1 MQQCYH
7 IAHIVTILLNPFQTL
22 IMFEAQS
29 THVDILYVTENL
41 FLICGNFS
49 FTLHFR
55 HGSGE
60 VIWHG
65 EKWNGNKNSSVD
77 DELITATSLTT
88 LISHQW
94 TLSLTGQIHP
104 KKKKLIMIFIW
115 GDILVERCG
124 CYSLW
129 TNWKDGRDRDTVGGN
144 GEEQPNTEEK
154 GLVTFLSFRGWQL
167 VNGLTC

>member
-1 MQQCYH
+1 MQQCYHINH

-65 EKWNGNKNSSVD
+65 EKWNGNKNVLCRRWID
-77 DELITATSLTT
+77 NCDI
-88 LISHQW
+88 IDNID
-94 TLSLTGQIHP
+94 LTGQIHP
-104 KKKKLIMIFIW
+104 KKKKSWFSFEVT
-115 GDILVERCG
+115 LVERCG